1 MTDKDIMP
9 LSFFKYKGIFTG
21 QQGVMR
27 YLIKKSD
34 KVTDY
39 TAEDMLFVEVW
50 PGPYR
55 SDVVK
60 DELKIARTFP
70 FDDEGRLEAIR
81 WLNEMYEKGSERWS
95 RDTSILINDDMLKDD
110 VYID

>member
-39 TAEDMLFVEVW
+39 TACLL
-50 PGPYR
+50 YT
-55 SDVVK
+55 SDAA
-60 DELKIARTFP
+60 DE
-70 FDDEGRLEAIR
+70 
-81 WLNEMYEKGSERWS
+81 
-95 RDTSILINDDMLKDD
+95 
-110 VYID
+110 